1 MKTSIKAI
9 ILTIVILGFALT
21 AFSQTCKPKPIVFP
35 AGSTTVT
42 LNGNIKKCPEYLLK
56 IKKNQRLQVKLNSPN
71 SDVYFAM
78 DFANQTE
85 EEEGGDF
92 FCEDCKKL
100 DEFFDFAEIWKIF
113 VYGIETAENKY
124 IAYTLT
130 LTLTDSTV
138 IKGGVLNGKAISLP
152 KPPFPKEARETG
164 ASGSVSV
171 KVVIDEEGN
180 VATAQCFSGNE
191 AFYVVAEQAAMNAK
205 FSPTLLSGKPVRV
218 EGVIVYNFK
227 P

>member
-21 AFSQTCKPKPIVFP
+21 AFSQTCNPKPIVFP
-35 AGSTTVT
+35 ADSKTVT
-42 LNGNIKKCPEYLLK
+42 FKGNIKKCPEYLLK
-56 IKKNQRLQVKLNSPN
+56 IKKNQRLQVKLSSSS

-78 DFANQTE
+78 EDLTE
-85 EEEGGDF
+85 GNEGDPISF
-92 FCEDCKKL
+92 EDSKQI
-100 DEFFDFAEIWKIF
+100 DQFFDFTANWKIY
-113 VYGIETAENKY
+113 VYGGEAVENNP
-124 IAYTLT
+124 IDYTLT
-130 LTLTDSTV
+130 ITLTDSVT

-152 KPPFPKEARETG
+152 KPPFPKDAREIG
-164 ASGSVSV
+164 ASGQVSV

-180 VATAQCFSGNE
+180 VATAQVVSGNE
-191 AFYVVAEQAAMNAK
+191 VFYVVAEQAAMNAK
-205 FSPTLLSGKPVRV
+205 FSPTLLSGKPARI